1 MGPRTRSDAG
11 EWWSVFE
18 NEDVDV
24 IGARAQQ
31 SVAKLERDRQSMLL
45 KQIHRVDRRFE
56 NQPVKA
62 TPQTGKKEKP
72 KRPTLLAPSVMKK
85 QR

>member
-1 MGPRTRSDAG
+1 M

-24 IGARAQQ
+24 IGLRAQR

-45 KQIHRVDRRFE
+45 KQIHRADKRFE
-56 NQPVKA
+56 NQSVKEA
-62 TPQTGKKEKP
+62 PSTGKKEKP

-85 QR
+85 QRSKA